1 MNALR
6 RVAGFVLILLVGAA
20 MLVALHIDSQRD
32 FALARDRYIEN
43 SQAASKATAKTVE
56 DALRAIYENVRTL
69 AYLPSVRNLD
79 RHGTNLGDEGRATI
93 QQIYNNLANNVSI
106 SEVYFLPLDFD
117 PDRYDPV
124 TGKLEEPILQFDQLI
139 VNARDGTKLD
149 PSKKLT
155 RLDEHSR
162 TRPAEEIETYEYH
175 ELAKQLA
182 WLKAN
187 YPNSSNVDG
196 LNVPIIGTKELI
208 TCDNTDFIHTGDD
221 ADRSGFI
228 LSVPV
233 FAVDG
238 SLRGSVS
245 AIMLTSALRKLLP
258 NSDYVIVN
266 SSYGFESDQHRLSTS
281 LAAESRSFTAPDP
294 NLIYSEVISL
304 QLNDPRSAWHLWAGF
319 PNSRFEANADAQ
331 SVREFEF
338 AGYGAILIVTL
349 LALTCWYVIGRTI
362 AMQASAAE
370 TLERRVEERTAEIQH
385 LASHDLLTGLPNRG
399 LLADT
404 MDEALRSLRGSEKLA
419 VHCIDL
425 DRFKPVNDNL
435 GHPVGDELLIAVA
448 KRLKQQAGETAMVA
462 RVGGDEFVVLQLLL
476 DGDGQAGALASRVIH
491 ALSGEFPI
499 QGHTINIGSSIGI
512 AVFPEDG
519 QDSQS
524 LIRKADLA
532 LYKAKAEGRGTYRSF
547 EQGMD
552 ARLQKRR
559 QIEAELAVAV
569 ADKQFVLHYQ
579 PIHDASTSRLT
590 GFEALVR
597 WDHPRLGLL
606 PPSEFIQLAEETGVI
621 QGLGEWIMQQACA
634 DAAKWPSNIN
644 IAVNLSPAQFKQQS
658 LPLQIASALAAS
670 GLAPSRLEFEITES
684 VLLAH
689 NEHTIKTLHSLREL
703 GIGIAMD
710 DFGTGYSSLSYL
722 RSFPF
727 NRIKIDRSFV
737 SLMCESSESR
747 AIVKAV
753 ADLGATLGMTTTAE
767 GVETE
772 DQYRLIKEHGCT
784 DVQGWLFGRPMPAS
798 EAHALLV
805 APESQLLSLCGK

>member
-1 MNALR
+1 MNAFR
-6 RVAGFVLILLVGAA
+6 RMTGFVLILLIGAA
-20 MLVALHIDSQRD
+20 MFAALHIDAQRGL
-32 FALARDRYIEN
+32 ALARERYTEN
-43 SQAASKATAKTVE
+43 SQAASRATAKTVE

-139 VNARDGTKLD
+139 VNARGRTDVD
-149 PSKKLT
+149 ASKKLAK
-155 RLDEHSR
+155 LDDHSL
-162 TRPAEEIETYEYH
+162 TRPAEEIESYEYH

-187 YPNSSNVDG
+187 YPNSSNIDG
-196 LNVPIIGTKELI
+196 LNVPIIGSKELI
-208 TCDNTDFIHTGDD
+208 TCDNTGFIHSGND

-233 FAVDG
+233 FAADG

-258 NSDYVIVN
+258 NTDYVIVN
-266 SSYGFESDQHRLSTS
+266 PGYGFESDQHRLPTS
-281 LAAESRSFTAPDP
+281 LATDTHSFAAPDP
-294 NLIYSEVISL
+294 KLIYSEVIPLS
-304 QLNDPRSAWHLWAGF
+304 LNDPRSAWQLWVGF
-319 PNSRFEANADAQ
+319 PNSKFNANADAQ

-338 AGYGAILIVTL
+338 AGYAAIAIVTL
-349 LALTCWYVIGRTI
+349 LALACWYAIGRTI
-362 AMQASAAE
+362 SMQVNAAE

-385 LASHDLLTGLPNRG
+385 LASHDILTGLPNRG

-404 MDEALRSLRGSEKLA
+404 MDEALRSLREGERLA
-419 VHCIDL
+419 VHCVDL
-425 DRFKPVNDNL
+425 DRFKPVNDTL
-435 GHPVGDELLIAVA
+435 GHPVGDELLRAVA
-448 KRLKQQAGETAMVA
+448 KRLKDQAGETAMVA
-462 RVGGDEFVVLQLLL
+462 RVGGDEFIILQLLL
-476 DGDGQAGALASRVIH
+476 DGDGQAGALASRIIH
-491 ALSGEFPI
+491 ALSGEFLI
-499 QGHTINIGSSIGI
+499 RGHKINIGSSIGI
-512 AVFPEDG
+512 AVFPADG
-519 QDSQS
+519 QSS
-524 LIRKADLA
+524 EVLIRNADLA
-532 LYKAKAEGRGTYRSF
+532 LYKAKMEGRGTCRSF
-547 EQGMD
+547 EPGMD
-552 ARLQKRR
+552 ARLQERR
-559 QIEAELAVAV
+559 QIEAELALAV
-569 ADKQFVLHYQ
+569 ENKQFVLHYQ
-579 PIHDASTSRLT
+579 PLHDAKTSKLT

-621 QGLGEWIMQQACA
+621 QGLGEWIMRQACA
-634 DAAKWPSNIN
+634 DAATWPSSIKV
-644 IAVNLSPAQFKQQS
+644 AVNLSPAQFKQKT

-670 GLAPSRLEFEITES
+670 NLIPSRLEFEITES

-689 NEHTIKTLHSLREL
+689 NEYTIQTLHSLRDL
-703 GIGIAMD
+703 GISIAMD

-753 ADLGATLGMTTTAE
+753 AELGATLGMTTTAE

-772 DQYRLIKEHGCT
+772 DQYQLVKEHGCT

-798 EAHALLV
+798 EVHALFAV
-805 APESQLLSLCGK
+805 PNSLTA